1 MAKKKIKSSLSR
13 KSKEVSDKTTIPVK
27 KTTRTL
33 LKSYKS
39 CDRESYDD
47 VILRHVAAFN
57 ELQEVHANGQSP

>member
-1 MAKKKIKSSLSR
+1 MTKKKTKRSR
-13 KSKEVSDKTTIPVK
+13 KSNEVSDKTTIPVK
-27 KTTRTL
+27 KTTRKL

-57 ELQEVHANGQSP
+57 ELQEVRANGQSP